1 MQKETMMT
9 QIYEILK
16 SSNKEAIVIGIS
28 EDNEFMVHSTQGEL
42 GVLAL
47 IETFFSQ
54 HPDLLLPF
62 LLAQMERIEN
72 LESKQA
78 PNPNLN

>member
-1 MQKETMMT
+1 MMA
-9 QIYEILK
+9 QIHEILK
-16 SSNKEAIVIGIS
+16 SSDKEAIVIGIS
-28 EDNEFMVHSTQGEL
+28 EDNEFMVHSTQGGE

-54 HPDLLLPF
+54 HPDLLIPF
-62 LLAQMERIEN
+62 FMVQMEKLEN
-72 LESKQA
+72 LESKQD